1 MSETE
6 YKSNGKIVN
15 VKRVKSGEKD
25 KKERDRIEIF
35 FGPDKRGVDGLT
47 ELIQALQAIEVGE
60 SAKIDIRI
68 GEQQGPRGTF
78 QTAFVLVSQVQPFG
92 SQQNTAKFVAKQ
104 DTTSKM
110 KATAAKIRGA
120 VES

>member
-47 ELIQALQAIEVGE
+47 ELIQALQAIEVGAR
-60 SAKIDIRI
+60 SSRHIPNCLRTCISS
-68 GEQQGPRGTF
+68 
-78 QTAFVLVSQVQPFG
+78 TALWFPAEHREVCS
-92 SQQNTAKFVAKQ
+92 
-104 DTTSKM
+104 
-110 KATAAKIRGA
+110 
-120 VES
+120 